1 MSYRNH
7 PGGMNG
13 MSENIT
19 ATTRPIALEDVVATG
34 NRAQRRF
41 AKKKL
46 AAIQRSETKLQR
58 GEHHK

>member
-1 MSYRNH
+1 MTYRNH
-7 PGGMNG
+7 PGGMNR

-19 ATTRPIALEDVVATG
+19 ATSRPIALEDVIAIG

-46 AAIQRSETKLQR
+46 VAIQRREPKLR
-58 GEHHK
+58 RMEHHK

>member
-19 ATTRPIALEDVVATG
+19 ATSRPVALEDVIATG

-41 AKKKL
+41 AKTKL
-46 AAIQRSETKLQR
+46 AAIQRREPKLR
-58 GEHHK
+58 RVEHHK